1 VVDFQAL
8 SEVLIDL
15 MAGFAYNWLVRPLKH
30 AHSKPDH
37 DKAVILAALRR
48 FGPLSRVEI
57 GRLAQLR
64 PNTVSTLTRE
74 LLSESEILEAG
85 LSNNPT
91 GRKQVLL
98 RLNDRRGFLAGVEF
112 DSERIIAAAMDLRP
126 NVLGVVREVPLLDGG
141 IEGLSKQLFECVRKA
156 IAASDVG
163 GLPLMGVAIADPGLV
178 DPRRGVSTMSSQI
191 SFWKNVPVERMFR
204 EEFGV
209 EALVEGAPRCKAVA
223 ERVLGAGAMADDM
236 VFVEYGA
243 GIGGAVISEGRL
255 LVGQGGS
262 AAEFGH
268 THVVEGGPPCQ
279 CGSFGCLE
287 AMAGS
292 AALAARFRKIVQEG
306 GSSSTVRNADG
317 QAERVTGWMVLEAAS
332 AGDKI
337 CTAIVE
343 EMGRYLGLGLA
354 NLVNLLNPS
363 LIVLDRR
370 LKLADPPVLDQLTRI
385 VRMQAL
391 SQATENL
398 SIRFGELGD
407 EAGVLGAGLL
417 VLDGLYEIPALKPPG
432 FLTDPTAAASFRT
445 ARERRAAF
453 PLS

>member
-1 VVDFQAL
+1 
-8 SEVLIDL
+8 
-15 MAGFAYNWLVRPLKH
+15 MRPIKH
-30 AHSKPDH
+30 AHSKPEH
-37 DKAVILAALRR
+37 DKAVILASLRR

-57 GRLAQLR
+57 GRLTQLR

-85 LSNNPT
+85 LSDNPT

-98 RLNDRRGFLAGVEF
+98 RLNERRGFLAGLEF
-112 DSERIIAAAMDLRP
+112 DSERVIAVAMDLRP
-126 NVLGVVREVPLLDGG
+126 KVLNIVLEQPRLDGG
-141 IEGLSKQLFECVRKA
+141 IEGLTGQLYACVRKA
-156 IAASDVG
+156 IASSDVA
-163 GLPLMGVAIADPGLV
+163 GLPLKGIAFADPGVV
-178 DPRRGVSTMSSQI
+178 DSRRGVSTMSSLI
-191 SFWKNVPVERMFR
+191 NFWKDVPLGRMFQK
-204 EEFGV
+204 EFGV
-209 EALVEGAPRCKAVA
+209 DTLLESATRCKAVA
-223 ERVLGAGAMADDM
+223 ERVLGTGAMADDM
-236 VFVEYGA
+236 IFVEYGA
-243 GIGGAVISEGRL
+243 GIGGAVISQGRL
-255 LVGQGGS
+255 LHGHGGG

-287 AMAGS
+287 ALAGS

-306 GSSSTVRNADG
+306 GSSVAVRNAGG
-317 QAERVTGWMVLEAAS
+317 QPDAVTGWMVLEAAS

-370 LKLADPPVLDQLTRI
+370 LKLAGPSLLDQLTRI
-385 VRMQAL
+385 VHMQAL
-391 SQATENL
+391 SHATESL

-417 VLDGLYEIPALKPPG
+417 VLENLYEIPALKPPG
-432 FLTDPTAAASFRT
+432 FLMDPASAARFRT
-445 ARERRAAF
+445 SRGRREQ
-453 PLS
+453 SQD